1 MDKELWK
8 DVTGYEGLYQVSNF
22 GKVRKVDGTLMQGNI
37 NSYGYHVVSLTKDGK
52 KKDKKVHRLVA
63 MAFVPPI
70 VGKDFVNHK
79 DGDKI
84 NNCAENLEWCTR
96 GENTIHAIEVL
107 EIQRNSYPV
116 WQLSKDG
123 RLLGLFVNAATA
135 AQVVEGNSMMISA
148 CCRGT
153 AQSAYGYCWQ
163 YALNTETKRL
173 VTLQRI
179 DALKINAE
187 RLQEQA
193 AKLEAELST

>member
-1 MDKELWK
+1 MSEELWR
-8 DVTGYEGLYQVSNF
+8 DVPDYEGLYQVSNF
-22 GKVRKVDGTLMQGNI
+22 GKVRKADGTLMQGNL
-37 NSYGYHVVSLTKDGK
+37 NSYGYHVVSLTKHGK

-70 VGKDFVNHK
+70 AGKDFVNHK
-79 DGDKI
+79 DGNKV
-84 NNCAENLEWCTR
+84 NNYAGNLEWCTR
-96 GENTIHAIEVL
+96 GENNIHSIEVL
-107 EIQRNSYPV
+107 ETPRNSCPV

-123 RLLGLFVNAATA
+123 QLLGLFVNVATA
-135 AQVVEGNSMMISA
+135 ARVVDGNAMMISA

-163 YALNTETKRL
+163 YAPNTKTKRL

-179 DALKINAE
+179 DAMRISAE

-193 AKLEAELST
+193 AKLEAEL